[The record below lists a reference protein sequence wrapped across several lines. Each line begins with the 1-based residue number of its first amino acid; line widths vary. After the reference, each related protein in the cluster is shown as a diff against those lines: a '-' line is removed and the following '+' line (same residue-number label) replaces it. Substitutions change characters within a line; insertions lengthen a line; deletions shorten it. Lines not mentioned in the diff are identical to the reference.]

1 MEGVVVST
9 VIMVGLLILF
19 YFALSRLFHSRDVQE
34 DKITKAI
41 KERDSEREKAT
52 QQWRE
57 IYVHNQRQIG
67 GQVEEILKSLNG
79 KMDKGEHD
87 QICQAEELWGRLNKH
102 CHDAQGNVII
112 PR

>member
-52 QQWRE
+52 QQ
-57 IYVHNQRQIG
+57 
-67 GQVEEILKSLNG
+67 
-79 KMDKGEHD
+79 
-87 QICQAEELWGRLNKH
+87 
-102 CHDAQGNVII
+102 
-112 PR
+112 